1 MVASRQLIS
10 AVALGLALT
19 MIGVGCAED
28 DGMLIG
34 GRTGTRPG
42 GTSGTGGDTGGTQN
56 PDGSNL
62 GGGIGGQE
70 SPPPVIASPTPTPTP
85 TPTPPP
91 SESLAFT
98 VPIEYGNPRGLA
110 FDWSGNAWV
119 ALNGAGGVVKIDPTS
134 QILSDPQ
141 TGDGPSAVVADK
153 SGNIWVAN
161 RAGNTLTKFNPS
173 GAKSQLA
180 VGAGPRDL
188 AADNDGNLWV
198 ALEGARSLVK
208 VTSSGATQSV
218 ATLAAGGVAVQG
230 GKIWVTDTENDRV
243 AVYDGQG
250 NPDRTI
256 PVGSNPGVI
265 RASSDA
271 VWVLSHSGNSVWRID
286 PATDETLNR
295 GLSGAPADMAID
307 ASGNAWVSVPAA
319 GKVEKFAASG
329 AFIKNY
335 SIGIRPHGL
344 AFAPAPSGR
353 LWVTDETGHRVHV
366 FVP

>member
-28 DGMLIG
+28 DSLLIG

-42 GTSGTGGDTGGTQN
+42 GTSGTDGSTPT

-62 GGGIGGQE
+62 GGNIGGQE
-70 SPPPVIASPTPTPTP
+70 SPPPVVASPTPTPTP

-91 SESLAFT
+91 SESVAFAVT
-98 VPIEYGNPRGLA
+98 IGYGDPRGLA

-119 ALNGAGGVVKIDPTS
+119 ALNESGNVAKVDSTGQLLGDP
-134 QILSDPQ
+134 P
-141 TGDGPSAVVADK
+141 TGDAPSAVVADK

-161 RAGNTLTKFNPS
+161 RSGNTLTKFTAS
-173 GAKSQLA
+173 GTMSQVQ

-198 ALEGARSLVK
+198 ALEGARALVK
-208 VTSSGATQSV
+208 LATQNNATQSV
-218 ATLAAGGVAVQG
+218 ATLAAGGVAVHG

-243 AVYDGQG
+243 EVYDGQG

-265 RASSDA
+265 RASADA
-271 VWVLSHSGNSVWRID
+271 VWVLNHSGNSVWRID

-319 GKVEKFAASG
+319 GKVEKFNASG
-329 AFIKNY
+329 AFVKNY
-335 SIGIRPHGL
+335 TIGLRPHGL
-344 AFAPAPSGR
+344 AFAPGGR

>member
-1 MVASRQLIS
+1 MVASRQLVS

-19 MIGVGCAED
+19 MMGVGCAED
-28 DGMLIG
+28 DGLLIG
-34 GRTGTRPG
+34 GRPGGSKPG
-42 GTSGTGGDTGGTQN
+42 GTSGTGATPGT
-56 PDGSNL
+56 PDGTDL

-91 SESLAFT
+91 SESIAFV

-119 ALNGAGGVVKIDPTS
+119 ALNAAGGVVKVSSTGQID
-134 QILSDPQ
+134 LDPQ
-141 TGDGPSAVVADK
+141 TGDGPSAVVADP

-161 RAGNTLTKFNPS
+161 RAGNTLTKFDAAGN
-173 GAKSQLA
+173 KSQLA

-188 AADNDGNLWV
+188 AADENGNLWV
-198 ALEGARSLVK
+198 ALEGARALVK
-208 VTSSGATQSV
+208 VTTSGATQSV

-230 GKIWVTDTENDRV
+230 GKIWVTDTENNRV
-243 AVYDGQG
+243 EVYDGQG

-265 RASSDA
+265 RASSNA
-271 VWVLSHSGNSVWRID
+271 VWVLSHSGNSIWRID

-295 GLSGAPADMAID
+295 GLSGAPANMAID
-307 ASGNAWVSVPAA
+307 AAGNAWVSVPAT
-319 GKVEKFAASG
+319 GKVEKFNSSG
-329 AFIKNY
+329 AFLKNY

-353 LWVTDETGHRVHV
+353 LWVTDETGHLVHV